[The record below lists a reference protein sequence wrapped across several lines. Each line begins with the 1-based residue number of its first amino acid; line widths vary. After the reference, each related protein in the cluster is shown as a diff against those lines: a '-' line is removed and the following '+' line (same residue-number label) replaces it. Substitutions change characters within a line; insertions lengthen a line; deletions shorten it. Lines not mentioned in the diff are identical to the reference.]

1 MRSVT
6 SFGLIA
12 ALLSSLRTHNVLHN
26 EPTFNMQQ
34 GGFGKCKH
42 NTTAN
47 NKYFHSTAATLINI
61 SPDYHGYNDWQPTKF
76 RQAVRENSI
85 PKRRGYR
92 KGVNTVPRA
101 PVSSLHAISFGH
113 KA

>member
-26 EPTFNMQQ
+26 EPTFNMRQ

-47 NKYFHSTAATLINI
+47 NKYFHSTAATQRGFNGE
-61 SPDYHGYNDWQPTKF
+61 SVWTQGYNMG
-76 RQAVRENSI
+76 NI

-101 PVSSLHAISFGH
+101 PVSSLHAISWSR
-113 KA
+113 